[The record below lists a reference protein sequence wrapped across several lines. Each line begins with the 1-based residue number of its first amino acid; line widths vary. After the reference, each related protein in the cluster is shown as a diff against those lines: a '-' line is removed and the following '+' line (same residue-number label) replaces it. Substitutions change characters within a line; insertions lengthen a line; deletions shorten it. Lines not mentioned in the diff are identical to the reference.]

1 MNRLF
6 KKKVAAVLLTTTLV
20 VPILSPLS
28 PKSISRAYALS
39 TVAQSQLNN
48 QSSLKIAVLSDV
60 HVFPEEYVGNEGPNY
75 QEYVNGDRKMLKE
88 SEKILEAN
96 VQTLLKSDAEV
107 ILVSGDLTKDSEK
120 LGHEIVAE
128 QLKKLKDAGKQVYVT
143 NGNHDING
151 RDAEK
156 FVAVSGDVND
166 ENRTDKAVLLDGVSR
181 DEFES
186 IYEDFGFDEAKTIAQ
201 DDNSTSYAV
210 QLKPGYRLIVMD
222 TGIYG
227 QDRNEQSTSGTLYRD
242 GRLEWIL
249 NQIKEAKE
257 AGDTV
262 IGMCHH
268 GIVEHFKGQADIF
281 APYLVEDYDTIANTL
296 ADAGMEYVFTG
307 HFHAQDVATKT
318 TPSGNKI
325 MDIMTG
331 SSVSYPSPI
340 RYVEIDRD
348 LDKIQTTS
356 ERTSSIEGI
365 SDFKTYSKQTM
376 ESGVPKMVSS
386 LAEEL
391 LIGMVD
397 GQATIDNFSESEE
410 VKDLKDS
417 IENEVTDQF
426 KENKDLLKSSY
437 NESLEKASIFK
448 PIDEDKALPLEIENV
463 GTITFDKDGV
473 KQYIKDVCEDLQ
485 TAELKTTYGKKYKL
499 MDVITYCLLE
509 VYAGDEQ
516 YSKEMQ
522 QLKKQLEGTN
532 MLRNAIVKILVDNK
546 ASLGKITFT
555 VKGGKL
561 AIPIQGVVQTIL
573 LNSTTLKLV
582 LGNAVLNKDSISAK
596 AGALVASLVENMLTD
611 ETPDNNAAYIDNREV
626 DLDLS
631 KKLIEAKSIE
641 KANYTEATYEK
652 LENEIKNASEVIS
665 SENST
670 DDEIKSAIQ
679 NLDSAI
685 DGLKENTVEDSQD
698 NQSSSEQDSS
708 DEENKDSSQNNEESV
723 INKITN
729 FFKSLFR

>member
-1 MNRLF
+1 M
-6 KKKVAAVLLTTTLV
+6 
-20 VPILSPLS
+20 
-28 PKSISRAYALS
+28 
-39 TVAQSQLNN
+39 
-48 QSSLKIAVLSDV
+48 
-60 HVFPEEYVGNEGPNY
+60 
-75 QEYVNGDRKMLKE
+75 
-88 SEKILEAN
+88 
-96 VQTLLKSDAEV
+96 
-107 ILVSGDLTKDSEK
+107 
-120 LGHEIVAE
+120 
-128 QLKKLKDAGKQVYVT
+128 
-143 NGNHDING
+143 
-151 RDAEK
+151 
-156 FVAVSGDVND
+156 
-166 ENRTDKAVLLDGVSR
+166 
-181 DEFES
+181 
-186 IYEDFGFDEAKTIAQ
+186 
-201 DDNSTSYAV
+201 
-210 QLKPGYRLIVMD
+210 
-222 TGIYG
+222 
-227 QDRNEQSTSGTLYRD
+227 YRD
-242 GRLEWIL
+242 GRLDWIL

-331 SSVSYPSPI
+331 SSVSYPSLI

-417 IENEVTDQF
+417 IENEVTDQLE
-426 KENKDLLKSSY
+426 ENKDLLKSSY

-509 VYAGDEQ
+509 VYAGDEE

-561 AIPIQGVVQTIL
+561 AIPIQGVVKTIL